1 MAAVAGVGK
10 ATEAVL
16 RDEEVGLSF
25 FFFFFPLAVAGSRRE
40 RKGAGQCE
48 GGRSW
53 LARMPCAAALQ
64 RLSRVK
70 LVLTAPV
77 GVGGR
82 GGLCSAARRETQP
95 MRHLISTPPLHQNNS
110 QHARLVR
117 LVGEGGRGVC
127 RGSDGRG
134 LRLEG
139 RHGRGRAPGG
149 GEKKKAACVW
159 EKQRAS
165 PPERPFRRERAPP
178 PVRACCPLSV
188 SSTSHPPPHTHAHR
202 PLRHPPGTMEVER
215 PLPPKDGMDLD
226 GPGVS
231 ASAAHHAHADD
242 AAAGGGDL
250 YTHLKTLQRQL
261 ELTEI
266 QVRAEWRVGGRGE
279 RGGKGTP
286 ARLFSFSFPMARS
299 CKEKPGARPPWRAF
313 GLVLPSPA
321 GQAGDC
327 TLPSCAHISSKG
339 PDAALRAEARPAFE
353 SRRALFSFFP

>member
-1 MAAVAGVGK
+1 M
-10 ATEAVL
+10 
-16 RDEEVGLSF
+16 
-25 FFFFFPLAVAGSRRE
+25 
-40 RKGAGQCE
+40 
-48 GGRSW
+48 
-53 LARMPCAAALQ
+53 
-64 RLSRVK
+64 
-70 LVLTAPV
+70 
-77 GVGGR
+77 VGG
-82 GGLCSAARRETQP
+82 
-95 MRHLISTPPLHQNNS
+95 
-110 QHARLVR
+110 ARLV
-117 LVGEGGRGVC
+117 
-127 RGSDGRG
+127 
-134 LRLEG
+134 
-139 RHGRGRAPGG
+139 A
-149 GEKKKAACVW
+149 EKKKKPPVCVGEAAGLSSRTTI
-159 EKQRAS
+159 Q
-165 PPERPFRRERAPP
+165 EREGPP
-178 PVRACCPLSV
+178 PRPRVLPALCLV
-188 SSTSHPPPHTHAHR
+188 DEPPPHTHTHAHR

-250 YTHLKTLQRQL
+250 YTRLKTLQRQL

-266 QVRAEWRVGGRGE
+266 QVRAEWRVGGRGR